1 MREERVFESRGQF
14 LVKTRKQTLRFTGP
28 ASRGRR
34 IRRNDVPGSGR
45 YLKARLPRAESSS
58 GIALDATLRAA
69 APHQLSRRLSGACPE
84 GDGST
89 ETGHTPQSS
98 PQNIV
103 TILSHDL
110 REKVLS
116 RRTGASVLFCVDA
129 SGSMGTEEVM
139 GQVKAIVLG
148 LLTDVYQKR
157 DRLALL
163 SFRGTEARQALPF
176 TTSVELAH
184 KKLKTLPTGGK
195 SPLALALAKS
205 IQLLKREVNQAP
217 GRTPL
222 LVLLTDGRA
231 NISMAGADPYDEA
244 LHQARR
250 IRKLGVR
257 TLVVDTDLTWIDS
270 YPYARILAEA
280 MGAKCLRLADLEAE
294 KIVEFILG

>member
-28 ASRGRR
+28 AARGRR

-84 GDGST
+84 GATSANT
-89 ETGHTPQSS
+89 K
-98 PQNIV
+98 NVV

-270 YPYARILAEA
+270 YPYARILAET

-294 KIVEFILG
+294 KIIEFILG